1 MKRRET
7 AANKAKQ
14 LLSQASRGLGTPDP
28 VDDVGE
34 FIDETMSFP
43 LEDLSGE
50 SERLFE
56 PQFSETTP
64 SNLSFLA
71 SGGDGRL
78 SGPDRIETAAGALS
92 SVVGRR
98 FGSEALRWLEGRTEP
113 MRDSGHVRTTT
124 WGASLGGSYDRNGV
138 TESSAYYEW
147 GPMLMDAL
155 PAPLYR
161 MAGIAAETVPG
172 LRPVLTAV
180 RCGRRS
186 GSQQLSFA
194 IERALGLNDLRPLM
208 ERLGLGHRHASLMSA
223 TAFVLGA
230 RFTFPPDTMM
240 LTLRPTRVGVEM
252 RIDVDLDALPDPPA
266 QLMALMRMQMQER
279 PASAQGLD
287 RWLMALT
294 PDGYPGPGSVSVLSV
309 WVRPDLPARLA
320 LYLRPV
326 SLDKRAQRNGSVRKS
341 QPESSPSAPN
351 GRPPLSEPD
360 VAAAWAPR
368 Y

>member
-1 MKRRET
+1 MRRRET
-7 AANKAKQ
+7 AAVKAKH
-14 LLSQASRGLGTPDP
+14 LLSQASRGLGTQDP
-28 VDDVGE
+28 VDDVGD
-34 FIDETMSFP
+34 FIDETMAMP
-43 LEDLSGE
+43 IEDLDAGSD
-50 SERLFE
+50 RLFE
-56 PQFSETTP
+56 PLFSETTP

-71 SGGDGRL
+71 AGGGSRL
-78 SGPDRIETAAGALS
+78 SGGDRIETATEALGN
-92 SVVGRR
+92 VVGRR
-98 FGSEALRWLEGRTEP
+98 FGREALHWLEGRVEP
-113 MRDSGHVRTTT
+113 MRTRGHMRTAS
-124 WGASLGGSYDRNGV
+124 WGASFGGSYDRNGV

-161 MAGIAAETVPG
+161 IARIAVESVPG
-172 LRPVLTAV
+172 LRPILTAI

-194 IERALGLNDLRPLM
+194 IDRTLGLNDLQPLM
-208 ERLGLGHRHASLMSA
+208 DRLGLGQRHGSLMSV

-230 RFTFPPDTMM
+230 RFTFPPDTVT
-240 LTLRPTRVGVEM
+240 LTLRPTRAGVEM

-279 PASAQGLD
+279 PTSAQGLD

-326 SLDKRAQRNGSVRKS
+326 SLDNRAQPNGSVRRVRH
-341 QPESSPSAPN
+341 ESRTSPSN
-351 GRPPLSEPD
+351 GGSPVPEPA
-360 VAAAWAPR
+360 VANAWAPR